1 MLQKLSVHIAACHSR
16 AADCRQRAEQ
26 TNDAAARTEFLD
38 LETGWRHLA
47 GSYEFVESLERFL
60 LSAGAG
66 KHPSQDIAI
75 DPGHQC
81 K

>member
-1 MLQKLSVHIAACHSR
+1 MLLKLSAHIAACHSR
-16 AADCRQRAEQ
+16 AVECRRRAAQ
-26 TNDAAARTEFLD
+26 MNDVATKTEFLD
-38 LETGWRHLA
+38 LETRWRHLA

-60 LSAGAG
+60 LSAG
-66 KHPSQDIAI
+66 KHPSQHIGT